1 VTWMIATRWSLDW
14 SESGW
19 ILKIGQKTSRIWSP
33 SARPGSASE
42 LLVYFIPKSA
52 YMEDTLGSI
61 EMIFLTKVLAKIMG
75 QVFSAVQD
83 KMLLVW
89 DQLSRKETYCLSF
102 GFEAIGAN
110 ELVQDNRSLVVRDP
124 GGDIY
129 YIPFLTVNKPWN
141 ISLST

>member
-1 VTWMIATRWSLDW
+1 
-14 SESGW
+14 
-19 ILKIGQKTSRIWSP
+19 
-33 SARPGSASE
+33 
-42 LLVYFIPKSA
+42 
-52 YMEDTLGSI
+52 MEDTLGSI

-75 QVFSAVQD
+75 RVFSAVQD